1 MVCASTKTA
10 RPRVSNGRFLHADQV
25 GPFSRFRLA
34 IEREGS
40 DLNLRI
46 QPHLPQQS
54 NCSDEAANRKATTL
68 PLVGTLQFPF
78 GIISPGGGGRA
89 KGGGR
94 ARETGLTV
102 TTGREP
108 GPERGLQGLGHPRPA
123 LTVSVSPTLGN
134 PGLLLVQESVR
145 IRTRVA

>member
-34 IEREGS
+34 VEREGS
-40 DLNLRI
+40 DWNLRI

-78 GIISPGGGGRA
+78 GIIYPGGESERGPREGARETRDWLDWERA
-89 KGGGR
+89 R
-94 ARETGLTV
+94 ARE
-102 TTGREP
+102 RSS
-108 GPERGLQGLGHPRPA
+108 RARPSA
-123 LTVSVSPTLGN
+123 ASFN
-134 PGLLLVQESVR
+134 C
-145 IRTRVA
+145 